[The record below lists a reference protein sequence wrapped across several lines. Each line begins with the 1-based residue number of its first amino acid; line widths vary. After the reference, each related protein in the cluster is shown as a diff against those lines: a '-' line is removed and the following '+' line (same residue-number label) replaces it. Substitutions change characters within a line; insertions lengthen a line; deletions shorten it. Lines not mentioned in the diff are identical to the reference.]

1 MADGRLQR
9 ISIGFHG
16 QTLTARVAPDQLAR
30 LRQALEQRSEGWHE
44 LEAEDGTIALDLAKV
59 VFVQVDAG
67 EQRVGFGA

>member
-1 MADGRLQR
+1 MPEIKQR

-16 QTLTARVAPDQLAR
+16 QTLAARVASDQLAA
-30 LRQALEQRSEGWHE
+30 LRKALEQRADGWHE
-44 LEAEDGTIALDLAKV
+44 LEAEDGTVLLDLAKV

>member
-1 MADGRLQR
+1 MADVKQR

-16 QTLTARVAPDQLAR
+16 QTLAARVAPEQLAA
-30 LRQALEQRSEGWHE
+30 LRKALDKGAEGWHE
-44 LEAEDGTIALDLAKV
+44 LEAEDGMIALDLSKV

>member
-1 MADGRLQR
+1 MADTKLQR

-16 QTLTARVAPDQLAR
+16 QTLAARVASDQLAA
-30 LRQALEQRSEGWHE
+30 LRKALDKGAEGWFE

-59 VFVQVDAG
+59 VFVQVEAG

>member
-1 MADGRLQR
+1 MADVKLQR

-16 QTLTARVAPDQLAR
+16 QTLAARVAADQLAA
-30 LRQALEQRSEGWHE
+30 LRKALEKNGEGWHE
-44 LEAEDGTIALDLAKV
+44 LEGEDGTVLLDLAKV

>member
-1 MADGRLQR
+1 MPDVKQR

-16 QTLTARVAPDQLAR
+16 QALAARVTTDQLAA
-30 LRQALEQRSEGWHE
+30 LRKALENGNGGWHE
-44 LEAEDGTIALDLAKV
+44 LEAEDGTIALDLSKV

>member
-1 MADGRLQR
+1 MPDVKQR

-16 QTLTARVAPDQLAR
+16 QALAARVAPEQLAA
-30 LRQALEQRSEGWHE
+30 LRTALEQGSGGWHE
-44 LEAEDGTIALDLAKV
+44 LEAEDGTIALDLSKV

>member
-1 MADGRLQR
+1 MADVKQR

-16 QTLTARVAPDQLAR
+16 QALAARVASDQLAA
-30 LRQALEQRSEGWHE
+30 LRKALDRAPQGWHE